1 MSTQLRPA
9 KDFPVGWNITLLD
22 VYMRNPIDVRVTRH
36 PNSENIVAEDP
47 RGVVYYASTGR
58 IVGDAR
64 QPMHERRRPAVELD
78 LLGDPIPMKMTEPTI
93 EDLLG

>member
-22 VYMRNPIDVRVTRH
+22 AYMRNPIDVRVTRH
-36 PNSENIVAEDP
+36 PNADNIVAEDP
-47 RGVVYYASTGR
+47 RGVVYYAGTGR
-58 IVGDAR
+58 IVGEAR
-64 QPMHERRRPAVELD
+64 QPTHEKRTVSVELD
-78 LLGDPIPMKMTEPTI
+78 LLGDPLPVKHTEPSI